1 MEFWLLHLE
10 IKPCGFLQGSIC
22 PPPKLR
28 KKQLNEKKKKQ
39 VKRKKTY
46 MACKTCLQGANPVFV
61 CLRAWGKLSR
71 FLFGVLGRDGISNKG
86 QVPRK
91 LSLYF
96 LVSFLSIY
104 LFFSFVFFFKFCFLY
119 FVFIHFFVFIYF
131 SHVFLIVFFI
141 DFLFYVCL
149 VFVSVIFWRLDFGV

>member
-1 MEFWLLHLE
+1 MLDIGFFILEFWLLHLE

-46 MACKTCLQGANPVFV
+46 IACKTCLQGANPVFV

-104 LFFSFVFFFKFCFLY
+104 LFFSFVFFKILFSLF
-119 FVFIHFFVFIYF
+119 FIHSFFRFYIFFSCVFDC
-131 SHVFLIVFFI
+131 VFH
-141 DFLFYVCL
+141 
-149 VFVSVIFWRLDFGV
+149 